1 MTEYAKKLLRLY
13 HEQGKKDRMIEGSPP
28 LSFTSGSPGN
38 LKNYRIFGNSVEQV
52 ISNNLF
58 YKVIS
63 GAGMQTDGTIKSDS
77 SYNMLFAKIIPG
89 QDYIAAKGEVNS
101 TALTYTLY
109 NVYDHDPDIGSQA
122 LLPSWKST
130 NNNGIINY
138 TGDTP
143 VYLGLRVSAS
153 IAFPHLNIGTTICDY
168 DEYEASITGV
178 GNKVTDSQDEHYDQY
193 RVPVTVEG
201 KNLVPNTATSQTI
214 NGVAF
219 TVNSDGSVTCNGTAT
234 QTVMYILNDTASL
247 APGTYKLTGCPAGGW
262 YVDKYKLDIVAPPTS
277 YGTDVGNGSSFTL
290 SSTLTNAQYRI
301 IIYAGQTCNNLTF
314 YPMVRKA
321 DIEDDTYEPY
331 RTPVT
336 TPIYLPEQIRKVG
349 DEAEYIDYGEQKQH
363 FADGTSVDVELP
375 ALPTLSGTNTLSVG
389 TEVQPS
395 KVEIKGKIKA
405 V

>member
-143 VYLGLRVSAS
+143 VYLGLRVPAS
-153 IAFPHLNIGTTICDY
+153 TAFPHLNIGTTICDY

-178 GNKVTDSQDEHYDQY
+178 GDKVTDSQYLI
-193 RVPVTVEG
+193 PVTI
-201 KNLVPNTATSQTI
+201 T
-214 NGVAF
+214 NGA
-219 TVNSDGSVTCNGTAT
+219 DT
-234 QTVMYILNDTASL
+234 QT
-247 APGTYKLTGCPAGGW
+247 
-262 YVDKYKLDIVAPPTS
+262 
-277 YGTDVGNGSSFTL
+277 
-290 SSTLTNAQYRI
+290 TN
-301 IIYAGQTCNNLTF
+301 L
-314 YPMVRKA
+314 
-321 DIEDDTYEPY
+321 
-331 RTPVT
+331 
-336 TPIYLPEQIRKVG
+336 YLPEQIKISG
-349 DEAEYIDYGEQKQH
+349 NNAEYVDFKEQKQY
-363 FADGTSVDVELP
+363 FADGTSADVTLP

-389 TEVQPS
+389 TTVKPS
-395 KVEIKGKIKA
+395 KVEINGKINA
-405 V
+405 VQEGGS

>member
-38 LKNYRIFGNSVEQV
+38 LNNYRIFGNSVEQV

-143 VYLGLRVSAS
+143 VYLGLRVPAS
-153 IAFPHLNIGTTICDY
+153 TAFPHLNIGTTIYDY

-178 GNKVTDSQDEHYDQY
+178 GDKVTDSQYLI
-193 RVPVTVEG
+193 PVTI
-201 KNLVPNTATSQTI
+201 T
-214 NGVAF
+214 NGA
-219 TVNSDGSVTCNGTAT
+219 DT
-234 QTVMYILNDTASL
+234 QT
-247 APGTYKLTGCPAGGW
+247 
-262 YVDKYKLDIVAPPTS
+262 
-277 YGTDVGNGSSFTL
+277 
-290 SSTLTNAQYRI
+290 TN
-301 IIYAGQTCNNLTF
+301 L
-314 YPMVRKA
+314 
-321 DIEDDTYEPY
+321 
-331 RTPVT
+331 
-336 TPIYLPEQIRKVG
+336 YLPEPLKMVG
-349 DEAEYIDYGEQKQH
+349 DEAEYIDYREQKMH
-363 FADGTSVDVELP
+363 KVRKNLFPVVATSKTVTGVTFTVNADKSVTCNGTNNGTSTLIFEFNSSGVSLEIRESYIVTGCPEGGKMSGGYTIQYYNGSSWSYEIGHGATFTVSGSGVVRPRILISREVTVDNLTFYPMIRKANIEDDTYEPYIEDTDLDVTLP
-375 ALPTLSGTNTLSVG
+375 ALPTIAGANVLTVG
-389 TEVQPS
+389 TEAQPS